1 MSMSMRLGLAVSKYA
16 SVFGYMLRKRLLHDI
31 ADSRVENRDTKTI
44 AFLEHL
50 LEARDIEHIETTLHD
65 KQSTAQPSPR
75 NFRAILRSHFQWTL
89 PLPAF
94 HCHYAFHSKQRWA
107 RFSFRFPT
115 IRPNNQCFACGLQ
128 LRQKFGAKKL
138 SWNLH
143 TWFYDCRC
151 DVCGWLVWRCRSN
164 WVLLFYED

>member
-1 MSMSMRLGLAVSKYA
+1 MSMLLGLAVSKYA
-16 SVFGYMLRKRLLHDI
+16 SVFGYMLRKRLLDDI

-44 AFLEHL
+44 AFLEH
-50 LEARDIEHIETTLHD
+50 IESTLHD
-65 KQSTAQPSPR
+65 KPSTTQPSPR

-115 IRPNNQCFACGLQ
+115 IRPNNQCFA
-128 LRQKFGAKKL
+128 
-138 SWNLH
+138 
-143 TWFYDCRC
+143 
-151 DVCGWLVWRCRSN
+151 
-164 WVLLFYED
+164 